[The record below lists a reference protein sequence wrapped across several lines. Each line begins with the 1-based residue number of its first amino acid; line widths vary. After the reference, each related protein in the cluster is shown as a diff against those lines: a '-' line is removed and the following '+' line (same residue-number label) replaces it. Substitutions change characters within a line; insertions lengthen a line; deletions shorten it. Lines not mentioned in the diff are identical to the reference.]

1 MTSVPSNV
9 YIGKLDD
16 IINKYNKTYHSKV
29 KMGPVNVKSSTYID
43 KVKNTVP
50 WTYVVTDLN
59 GERIVGSFY
68 GKWLSKI
75 NQKGIKIQEAIQRK
89 SDKVYVK

>member
-1 MTSVPSNV
+1 MQGIECLIQDTTRGNLLASERFIRDLRNKI
-9 YIGKLDD
+9 Y
-16 IINKYNKTYHSKV
+16 KYNKTYYGNV

-59 GERIVGSFY
+59 GVEIVGSFY
-68 GKWLSKI
+68 EK
-75 NQKGIKIQEAIQRK
+75 
-89 SDKVYVK
+89 